1 MSYFVFGCVTGEAA
15 LYGQV
20 AIVAAAETEATKQ
33 GLHVFVNENVPQ
45 AVVKEML
52 AEQVGRKSACE
63 FLVTSRANE
72 DTSDSLISPFECS
85 SDEISASLAAL
96 ERWADGFLRAVPGLA
111 ISFFFT
117 EGYETAFSGKRM
129 AISGWALQIAQIAP
143 DEGDIPSLRIDLKGE
158 KTKDN
163 LASPETGKDGKGQ
176 A

>member
-1 MSYFVFGCVTGEAA
+1 
-15 LYGQV
+15 
-20 AIVAAAETEATKQ
+20 
-33 GLHVFVNENVPQ
+33 
-45 AVVKEML
+45 
-52 AEQVGRKSACE
+52 
-63 FLVTSRANE
+63 VTSRANE

-129 AISGWALQIAQIAP
+129 AISGWALQIAQIAA